1 MSASHRHAAG
11 VKRCREEF
19 SPEPLPLACDA
30 ASLSDKTEEV
40 AAADAALLR
49 GNVPSAAEWRDA
61 WALLSETS
69 ALRKCARV
77 RRKQFSTADPT
88 EERTRKRRRK
98 QLRVMAE
105 VLRVETRDVLRNA
118 TSISLSLDESIYRK
132 VVRYRADKPAPGGGG
147 ARNVGASGYCHAGVL
162 GILDCKKSHAAEF
175 EEDHAVTAV
184 KQLGSF
190 LTKFCTPMGRGR
202 RKAVPLACDESLK
215 SHVMRTVTSFS
226 ADGASKERR
235 FLFLAAR
242 ELFPNLLLV
251 IRDPAHAIRLAAK
264 SLHCDDVFG
273 DVWREL
279 FDGRHAL
286 APDIMNSAKW
296 HNLFVAIQ
304 QDNIL
309 PLAEPG
315 IGRKPLERVV
325 RDLSFAKQRFNSTA
339 GPVGKIALMLLPV
352 AILLAYISSDVRH
365 DAEMRERAKT
375 LLKKLDT
382 KFCMAVGVSADWGII
397 CEWFLRLF
405 DAASHDIAQSRSQ
418 IDCMVETL
426 ESVFIEGRV
435 FKKIMRA
442 ASGAEMAAFSSADAQ
457 DEPLPSVG
465 AQGETPGFITYTV
478 MANLRHKYVFL
489 AGGYPV
495 LRWGEPRDAHKAEF
509 SRFATPADP

>member
-1 MSASHRHAAG
+1 
-11 VKRCREEF
+11 
-19 SPEPLPLACDA
+19 
-30 ASLSDKTEEV
+30 
-40 AAADAALLR
+40 
-49 GNVPSAAEWRDA
+49 
-61 WALLSETS
+61 
-69 ALRKCARV
+69 
-77 RRKQFSTADPT
+77 
-88 EERTRKRRRK
+88 
-98 QLRVMAE
+98 MAE

-118 TSISLSLDESIYRK
+118 TSISLSLDESNYRK
-132 VVRYRADKPAPGGGG
+132 VVRYRADKPAPGGGV

-215 SHVMRTVTSFS
+215 SHVMRTVTSLS

-235 FLFLAAR
+235 AVFLAAR
-242 ELFPNLLLV
+242 ELFPNLLIV
-251 IRDPAHAIRLAAK
+251 IRDPAHAIRIASQ

-273 DVWREL
+273 EVWREL

-304 QDNIL
+304 EDNVL

-315 IGRKPLERVV
+315 VGRKPLEAVV
-325 RDLSFAKQRFNSTA
+325 RNLSFAKQRFDSTA

-352 AILLAYISSDVRH
+352 ATLLAYISSDKRH
-365 DAEMRERAKT
+365 EKAMQERALT
-375 LLKKLDT
+375 LLRKLNT

-397 CEWFLRLF
+397 CTWFLRLF
-405 DAASHDIAQSRSQ
+405 DVANHDIASSRRQ

-426 ESVFIEGRV
+426 DAVFLEGRA
-435 FKKIMRA
+435 FHRIMRA
-442 ASGAEMAAFSSADAQ
+442 ASGATVAAASSAAAR
-457 DEPLPSVG
+457 DEPLPCVG
-465 AQGETPGFITYTV
+465 AQGEAPGFITTTV
-478 MANLRHKYVFL
+478 MPKLRRTYVFL
-489 AGGYPV
+489 AGGS
-495 LRWGEPRDAHKAEF
+495 LCCTGESLGTRTRKNY
-509 SRFATPADP
+509 SRECRTRRV

>member
-1 MSASHRHAAG
+1 M
-11 VKRCREEF
+11 
-19 SPEPLPLACDA
+19 
-30 ASLSDKTEEV
+30 
-40 AAADAALLR
+40 
-49 GNVPSAAEWRDA
+49 
-61 WALLSETS
+61 LSETIS
-69 ALRKCARV
+69 LRKCARV
-77 RRKQFSTADPT
+77 RRKQLSVADRS
-88 EERTRKRRRK
+88 EARTRKRRRK
-98 QLRVMAE
+98 QLRIMAE
-105 VLRVETRDVLRNA
+105 VLRAETRDVLRNA
-118 TSISLSLDESIYRK
+118 TSISLSIDESKYRK
-132 VVRYRADKPAPGGGG
+132 VVRYRADVPASGGC
-147 ARNVGASGYCHAGVL
+147 ARNFGASGYCHGGVL
-162 GILDCKKSHAAEF
+162 GVLVCNKRHAAEF
-175 EEDHAVTAV
+175 EEDHAIAAV

-190 LTKFCTPMGRGR
+190 LTKFCTPLGRGI

-226 ADGASKERR
+226 ADGASKELR
-235 FLFLAAR
+235 FLFLVAR

-296 HNLFVAIQ
+296 HNLFVTIQ

-315 IGRKPLERVV
+315 IGRKPLERVA

-352 AILLAYISSDVRH
+352 ATLLAYISSDVRH

-405 DAASHDIAQSRSQ
+405 DVASHDIAQSRSQ

-442 ASGAEMAAFSSADAQ
+442 ASGAEMAAFSSADAR

-465 AQGETPGFITYTV
+465 AQGETPGFITSTV

-495 LRWGEPRDAHKAEF
+495 LQWGEPRDAHKA
-509 SRFATPADP
+509 